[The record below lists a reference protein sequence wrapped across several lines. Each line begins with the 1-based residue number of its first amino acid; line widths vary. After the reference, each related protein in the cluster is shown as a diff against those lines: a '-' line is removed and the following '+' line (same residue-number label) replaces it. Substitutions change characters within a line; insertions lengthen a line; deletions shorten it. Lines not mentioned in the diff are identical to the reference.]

1 MENKKIM
8 GSSLLG
14 RLFSSKENSDSET
27 FHSVNAPK
35 AFLGDGYSAQR
46 LFSVVYDGEKN
57 LGEIGPVKNYILN
70 YDILRLRSWQ
80 SYLESELTPT
90 VIDKFILWVIGSGLK
105 LQSHPSKVV
114 LGSAG
119 INIDTEKFNE
129 SVEARWNVFSESKI
143 SDYSSNMTLNQI
155 QREALKNVLLG
166 GDILVILR
174 IINGVV
180 KTQIIDGQHVSS
192 QYGSVDSSAPA
203 MKNGNRIINGIEVD
217 PSGKHVAYWVRSNP
231 LNTLSFSFERI
242 PAYGAK
248 SGMRMAFMVYGKR
261 HRLDNLRGIPRMTTS
276 LETLKKLERY
286 KEATVG
292 SAEERQ
298 KIVYQ
303 IVHLAHSTGENP
315 LSTQLSKAF
324 NTSPGSESDLPTDIN
339 GTQLANTVAATTNK
353 QTYNMPIGSELKAL
367 ESKNELFFKEFYETN
382 VNIVC
387 ASIGIPPNV
396 AMSMYNDSFS
406 ASRAALKD
414 WEHTLHV
421 NRKDFAIQ
429 FLQPIYE
436 LWLHVEVLKGTI
448 VAPGYFRAVLDKDY
462 MTICAYTANHFTG
475 ANVPHIDPLKEV
487 KAEREKLGPSG
498 ANIPLTTAEQAT
510 RALNGGDITEN
521 MNQYS
526 KELKRSIEL
535 DIVEPIPPQPQ
546 LPSPEDE
553 DEDKDEKKGK
563 GKKEDDSK
571 E

>member
-14 RLFSSKENSDSET
+14 RLFSSKKNSESE
-27 FHSVNAPK
+27 FGHSVNSPE

-46 LFSVVYDGEKN
+46 LFSVIYDGEKN
-57 LGEIGPVKNYILN
+57 LGEIGPVKNYVLN

-105 LQSHPSKVV
+105 LQSHPSELV
-114 LGSAG
+114 LKSAG
-119 INIDTEKFNE
+119 ISIDTEKFNE
-129 SVEARWNVFSESKI
+129 SVEARWNIFSESKM
-143 SDYSSNMTLNQI
+143 SDYSSNITLNQM
-155 QREALKNVLLG
+155 QKEAFKNVLLG
-166 GDILVILR
+166 GDILVIQR
-174 IINGVV
+174 IVDGVV
-180 KTQIIDGQHVSS
+180 KVQIIDGQHVSS
-192 QYGSVDSSAPA
+192 QYGSVDSSSPA

-217 PSGKHVAYWVRSNP
+217 PTGKHIAYWVRSNP
-231 LNTLSFSFERI
+231 LNTLSFAFERI

-248 SGMRMAFMVYGKR
+248 TGLRMAFMVYGKK
-261 HRLDNLRGIPRMTTS
+261 HRLDNLRGIPKMTTN

-324 NTSPGSESDLPTDIN
+324 NTSPGYDSDLPTDIN

-421 NRKDFAIQ
+421 NRKDFATQ

-436 LWLHVEVLKGTI
+436 LWLHVEVLKGSI
-448 VAPGYFRAVLDKDY
+448 IAPGYFRAILDKDQ
-462 MTICAYTANHFTG
+462 MTICAYTSNYFIG

-510 RALNGGDITEN
+510 RSLNGGDVNEN
-521 MNQYS
+521 MKQYS
-526 KELKRSIEL
+526 NELKKSIEL
-535 DIVEPIPPQPQ
+535 KLVEPVIPQATTSIPV
-546 LPSPEDE
+546 
-553 DEDKDEKKGK
+553 KTTT
-563 GKKEDDSK
+563 KE
-571 E
+571 